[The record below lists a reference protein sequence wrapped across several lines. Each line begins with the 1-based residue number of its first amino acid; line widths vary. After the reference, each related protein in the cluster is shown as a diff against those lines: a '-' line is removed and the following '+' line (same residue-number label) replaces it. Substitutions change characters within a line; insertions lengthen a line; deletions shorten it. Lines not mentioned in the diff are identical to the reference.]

1 MNRTTAILA
10 GAILLGTGAAFAIP
24 DATGLEGNPRVVDGD
39 TLAFGSIKVR
49 IWGIDA
55 FESSQTC
62 QQPAGTYACGQ
73 AATAA
78 MQNIIGGQYVR
89 CVQHGHETSYDRI
102 VAQCFVGSTR
112 WGEASTTDIGRALVL
127 RGWAFDYT
135 RYSKGYYKD
144 AQEGARVAGTGA
156 WAGSFQWPWDYRHH
170 GR

>member
-24 DATGLEGNPRVVDGD
+24 DPSRPRGQSPR
-39 TLAFGSIKVR
+39 GRWGHPR
-49 IWGIDA
+49 IRQCKASVWGIDA

-78 MQNIIGGQYVR
+78 MQNIIADQYVR
-89 CVQHGHETSYDRI
+89 CVQHGHDTSYDRI
-102 VAQCFVGSTR
+102 VATCYIG
-112 WGEASTTDIGRALVL
+112 TTDIAKELVL
-127 RGWAFDYT
+127 KGWAFDYT
-135 RYSKGYYKD
+135 RYSRGYYKD
-144 AQEGARVAGTGA
+144 AQEGARVVGTGA

-170 GR
+170 K